1 MVGSL
6 FLVTVG
12 AGQVLEP
19 LNAYDKDLFCE
30 YHYSFFKCFESAR
43 RTTDAEPF
51 VLLSKWRMVYPEIL
65 AQKFIFYPRPSKYM
79 WDWNKS
85 VLYLVIVSQA
95 I

>member
-12 AGQVLEP
+12 AGQVLGP
-19 LNAYDKDLFCE
+19 LNSYDKDLFCE

-51 VLLSKWRMVYPEIL
+51 VLLSK
-65 AQKFIFYPRPSKYM
+65 
-79 WDWNKS
+79 
-85 VLYLVIVSQA
+85 
-95 I
+95 